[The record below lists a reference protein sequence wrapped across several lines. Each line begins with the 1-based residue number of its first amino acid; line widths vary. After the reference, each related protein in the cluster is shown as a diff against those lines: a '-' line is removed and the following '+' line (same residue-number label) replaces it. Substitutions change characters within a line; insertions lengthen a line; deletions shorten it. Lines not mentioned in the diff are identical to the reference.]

1 MFSLGSA
8 GAESLGAPNIVR
20 RKNFVWFCLTVA
32 ILSFFIR
39 FQPLEA
45 IACGFLLLMCR
56 EARVL
61 LKFNLFSSL
70 LTLEAIFLWLSPR
83 CV

>member
-8 GAESLGAPNIVR
+8 GAGSLGAPNIAYINIFFR
-20 RKNFVWFCLTVA
+20 LTVA

-70 LTLEAIFLWLSPR
+70 LTLEAIFLWLSPC